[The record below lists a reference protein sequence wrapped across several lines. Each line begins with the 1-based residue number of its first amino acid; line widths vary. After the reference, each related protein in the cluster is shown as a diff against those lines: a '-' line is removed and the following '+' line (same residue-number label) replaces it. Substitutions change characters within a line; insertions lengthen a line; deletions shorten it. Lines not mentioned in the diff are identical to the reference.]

1 MKLLSE
7 LIDALQKELKEKGD
21 AYISLSVSWT
31 GRNRNEEASSEPW
44 WGVSVE
50 RSRETTDFDDPGT
63 GARAK
68 KLTVVTIG
76 GMR

>member
-7 LIDALQKELKEKGD
+7 LIAALQKELEEKGD

-44 WGVSVE
+44 
-50 RSRETTDFDDPGT
+50 
-63 GARAK
+63 
-68 KLTVVTIG
+68 
-76 GMR
+76 

>member
-7 LIDALQKELKEKGD
+7 LVAALQRELESKGD

-31 GRNRNEEASSEPW
+31 GRNNNEEASSEPW

-50 RSRETTDFDDPGT
+50 RSRETTDFDDLEKGY
-63 GARAK
+63 RAE
-68 KLTVVTIG
+68 KLTVVTIS
-76 GMR
+76 GMG

>member
-7 LIDALQKELKEKGD
+7 LVADLQKELEEKGD

-50 RSRETTDFDDPGT
+50 RSRETTDFDDLAT
-63 GARAK
+63 GERAK
-68 KLTVVTIG
+68 KLTVVTIS
-76 GMR
+76 GMG